1 MDSEENII
9 FPNSINRIIFIE
21 KEEYILSYRH
31 NKIEN
36 FLDGNLDLIDLGK
49 FYLTSKSK
57 LKQYSSDDKIIASKS
72 INPNVLNNEKTLIK
86 KIVNILEGRIE
97 HNEIFKLEDSS
108 ELQGNKIFKISLNM
122 RSGVS
127 LNLFT
132 TTLTENIIKSH
143 DDVLLTCMRYFRN
156 KNKISEMIK
165 IDAKQ
170 TEIKHEQVLQKFHNI
185 NREVERDSNIFLL
198 NVIIE

>member
-1 MDSEENII
+1 MNSEENII
-9 FPNSINRIIFIE
+9 FPSSINRIIFID

-31 NKIEN
+31 NKIEK
-36 FLDGNLDLIDLGK
+36 FLEGNLDIIDLGK

-57 LKQYSSDDKIIASKS
+57 LKQFSTDDKIIASRS

-86 KIVNILEGRIE
+86 RIVNILEGRVE
-97 HNEIFKLEDSS
+97 QNEIFKLEDSS
-108 ELQGNKIFKISLNM
+108 EFQGKKIFKISINM
-122 RSGVS
+122 RSGIS

-132 TTLTENIIKSH
+132 TILTENYIKSS
-143 DDVLLTCMRYFRN
+143 DDILLTCMRYFRN

-165 IDAKQ
+165 IEANQK
-170 TEIKHEQVLQKFHNI
+170 EIKHEQVLQKFHNI

-198 NVIIE
+198 NVKL

>member
-1 MDSEENII
+1 MNSEENII
-9 FPNSINRIIFIE
+9 FPSSINRIIFID

-36 FLDGNLDLIDLGK
+36 FLEGNLDIIDLGK

-57 LKQYSSDDKIIASKS
+57 LKQFSTDDKIIASRS

-86 KIVNILEGRIE
+86 RIVNILEGRVE
-97 HNEIFKLEDSS
+97 QNEIFKLEDSS
-108 ELQGNKIFKISLNM
+108 EFQGKKIFKISINM
-122 RSGVS
+122 RSGIS

-132 TTLTENIIKSH
+132 TILTENYIKSS
-143 DDVLLTCMRYFRN
+143 DDILLTCMRYFRN

-165 IDAKQ
+165 IEANQK
-170 TEIKHEQVLQKFHNI
+170 EIKHEQVLQKFHNI

-198 NVIIE
+198 NVKL